1 VRLLREDR
9 TVAWIVVVFALS
21 QLVAIGWDLPGSYGW
36 ENDGIAP
43 RDIFAGIAINLTP
56 GQGHRYP
63 LFHNLLIGVL
73 SIPILLPAA
82 LSAESWTLPA
92 LMEQI
97 LTVPTMTGVSLV
109 AKLAG
114 VLMAC
119 VALVA
124 IARIARRTVSAE
136 AGRWA
141 AVWAA
146 TCLSFAY
153 YGRVSN
159 LDGPY
164 LMWTALAIDRLLSA
178 AETRK
183 RRDYVLFGV
192 LAGAAVATK
201 DQAYAGLVLPGL
213 IYVLLLPLRNDRP
226 FGPRAAHYKNTVF
239 ATLAGALSLGALGGG
254 LFNPTGFMARLREL
268 TGGASQDWMNYAR
281 TPEGVFRNVVDIVA
295 GQEAYYWPWLVVA
308 LCWVGVGI
316 VVVRPGGE
324 GIRSRTFRLLPLA
337 AGISS
342 LVFFTL
348 VVARCEH
355 RFVLPM
361 GFWLAYYGG
370 IASAAVLARVAGKGP
385 VLLRGVQVALG
396 LLVFWAAGHSFEVQL
411 TQRGDARN
419 EVHAFLAT
427 LPEGTL
433 VETYGWLVHLPH
445 FDVSASS
452 PYRLQ
457 RVSRR
462 PIETRNP
469 LVGAE
474 EIDEPYGNVYA
485 RRPDVLVVPES
496 TAREFIP
503 RPLRAG
509 MAVAAVGERFQSDT
523 DAQAFFR
530 AVLSDSLDGYEVV
543 FIAEPQ
549 LPSWAKAL
557 GAQPVQV
564 HASVGN
570 RQWILRRSNL

>member
-1 VRLLREDR
+1 MRLIREDR
-9 TVAWIVVVFALS
+9 TVAWIVVLFVLS

-43 RDIFAGIAINLTP
+43 RDFFAGIAINLTP

-63 LFHNLLIGVL
+63 MFHNLLIGVL

-109 AKLAG
+109 AKLVG
-114 VLMAC
+114 MLMAC
-119 VALVA
+119 VALLV

-178 AETRK
+178 AESRK

-226 FGPRAAHYKNTVF
+226 FGPRAAHYKNTMF

-254 LFNPTGFMARLREL
+254 LFNPTGFVARLREL
-268 TGGASQDWMNYAR
+268 TGGASQDWMSYAR
-281 TPEGVFRNVVDIVA
+281 TPEGLFRNIVDIVA
-295 GQEAYYWPWLVVA
+295 GQETYYWPWLVVA
-308 LCWVGVGI
+308 LCWVGVGM
-316 VVVRPGGE
+316 VVARPGGE
-324 GIRSRTFRLLPLA
+324 GIRSRTFRLLPLS

-342 LVFFTL
+342 LLFFTL

-370 IASAAVLARVAGKGP
+370 VASAAVLARVAGKGP

-396 LLVFWAAGHSFEVQL
+396 LLVLWAAGHSFEVQL

-419 EVHAFLAT
+419 EVHTFLAS
-427 LPEGTL
+427 LPKGTL

-543 FIAEPQ
+543 FIGEPK

-570 RQWILRRSNL
+570 RQWILRRSNP

>member
-1 VRLLREDR
+1 MRLFSEDR
-9 TVAWIVVVFALS
+9 AVAWIVVFFAIS

-43 RDIFAGIAINLTP
+43 RDVFAGIAINLTP

-63 LFHNLLIGVL
+63 LFHNLVIGVL

-82 LSAESWTLPA
+82 LCAESWTLPA

-109 AKLAG
+109 AKLVS

-119 VALVA
+119 IALLV
-124 IARIARRTVSAE
+124 IARIARRTASAE

-141 AVWAA
+141 AIWAA

-164 LMWTALAIDRLLSA
+164 LMWTALGIDRLLSA

-183 RRDYVLFGV
+183 RRDYILFGV

-213 IYVLLLPLRNDRP
+213 IYLVLLPLRDDQP
-226 FGPRAAHYKNTVF
+226 FGPRAAHYRNTVF

-254 LFNPTGFMARLREL
+254 IFNPTGFMARVREL
-268 TGGASQDWMNYAR
+268 TGGASHDWMSYAR
-281 TPEGVFRNVVDIVA
+281 TPEGLLRNIIDIVL
-295 GQEAYYWPWLVVA
+295 GQQTYYWPWLVVA
-308 LCWVGVGI
+308 LCWVGVGT
-316 VVVRPGGE
+316 VVARSGGD
-324 GIRSRTFRLLPLA
+324 GIRSRTFRLLPLC
-337 AGISS
+337 AGVSS
-342 LVFFTL
+342 LLFFTL

-370 IASAAVLARVAGKGP
+370 VASAAILARLGGKGP
-385 VLLRGVQVALG
+385 VRLRGAQVALG
-396 LLVFWAAGHSFEVQL
+396 LLVLWAAGHSFEVQL
-411 TQRGDARN
+411 TQRGDARA
-419 EVHAFLAT
+419 EVQSYLAS
-427 LPEGTL
+427 LPEGTV

-445 FDVSASS
+445 FDVSDTS

-462 PIETRNP
+462 PIKTRNP

-474 EIDEPYGNVYA
+474 EIDEPYGNVNS

-503 RPLRAG
+503 RPLRPG
-509 MAVAAVGERFQSDT
+509 MAVAAVGKRSQSDI
-523 DAQAFFR
+523 DAQTFFR
-530 AVLSDSLDGYEVV
+530 SVLSDSLEGYEVV
-543 FIAEPQ
+543 LIAEPA
-549 LPSWAKAL
+549 LPAWAKTL
-557 GAQPVQV
+557 GAEPVQV

-570 RQWILRRSNL
+570 RQWILRRSAH

>member
-1 VRLLREDR
+1 MLEEDR
-9 TVAWIVVVFALS
+9 TVAWIVFIFALS
-21 QLVAIGWDLPGSYGW
+21 QLIAVGWDLPGSYGW

-43 RDIFAGIAINLTP
+43 RDIFAGIGINLTP

-63 LFHNLLIGVL
+63 LFHNLVIGVL
-73 SIPILLPAA
+73 SLPILLPAA
-82 LSAESWTLPA
+82 LSAESWTLPD
-92 LMEQI
+92 LMERV

-109 AKLAG
+109 AKLVG
-114 VLMAC
+114 LLMAC
-119 VALVA
+119 VALLV
-124 IARIARRTVSAE
+124 IARIGRRTVSAE

-178 AETRK
+178 AETRR

-192 LAGAAVATK
+192 LVGAAVATK
-201 DQAYAGLVLPGL
+201 DQAYAGFVLPGL

-226 FGPRAAHYKNTVF
+226 LGPRAAHYKNTLF

-268 TGGASQDWMNYAR
+268 TGGASQDWMSYAR
-281 TPEGVFRNVVDIVA
+281 TPEGLYRNVVDIIL
-295 GQEAYYWPWLVVA
+295 GQETYYWPWLVVA
-308 LCWVGVGI
+308 LCWVGVA
-316 VVVRPGGE
+316 VVVARPGGD
-324 GIRSRTFRLLPLA
+324 GIRSRTFRLLPFS
-337 AGISS
+337 AGVSS
-342 LVFFTL
+342 LLFFTL

-370 IASAAVLARVAGKGP
+370 VASAAILSRIAAQGPAR
-385 VLLRGVQVALG
+385 LRGARIALG
-396 LLVFWAAGHSFEVQL
+396 MLALWAAGHSFEVQL
-411 TQRGDARN
+411 TQRGDARA
-419 EVHAFLAT
+419 EVQAYLAA
-427 LPEGTL
+427 LPEGAL

-445 FDVSASS
+445 FDVSDAS

-462 PIETRNP
+462 PIKTRNP

-474 EIDEPYGNVYA
+474 EIDEPYGNVST

-503 RPLRAG
+503 RPVRPG
-509 MAVAAVGERFQSDT
+509 MAVAAVGERFQSDV

-530 AVLSDSLDGYEVV
+530 SVLSDTLDGYEVV
-543 FIAEPQ
+543 FVAEPE
-549 LPSWAKAL
+549 LPSWAKML
-557 GAQPVQV
+557 GAEPVQV

-570 RQWILRRSNL
+570 RQWILRRSVE